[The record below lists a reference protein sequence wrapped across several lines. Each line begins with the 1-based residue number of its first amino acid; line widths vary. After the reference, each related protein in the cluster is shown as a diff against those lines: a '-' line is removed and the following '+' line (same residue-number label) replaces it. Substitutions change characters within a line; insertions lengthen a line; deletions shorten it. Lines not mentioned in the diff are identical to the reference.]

1 LSFQNGMSGFTNV
14 LFYFQLCG
22 VWRRVPRE
30 YKRLLREGS
39 LYVAL
44 VWGDERNNTMDSAL
58 SGRIN
63 RLVQYSL
70 PGCKVISDILFLFL
84 QYLFISKISCTIS

>member
-1 LSFQNGMSGFTNV
+1 MACL
-14 LFYFQLCG
+14 QLCG

-30 YKRLLREGS
+30 YKRILREGS

-44 VWGDERNNTMDSAL
+44 IWGDERNNSMESAL

-63 RLVQYSL
+63 RFV
-70 PGCKVISDILFLFL
+70 
-84 QYLFISKISCTIS
+84 

>member
-1 LSFQNGMSGFTNV
+1 MPKYIKTRCFYL
-14 LFYFQLCG
+14 YFQICG

-44 VWGDERNNTMDSAL
+44 IWGDERNNSMESAI

-63 RLVQYSL
+63 RYDQLEDLLKFY
-70 PGCKVISDILFLFL
+70 
-84 QYLFISKISCTIS
+84 TIGMHWL